1 MGPRSTTSSRPRPDN
16 DSDVSKPVT
25 ANILIV
31 EDQEDVRRMLALT
44 LRLEG
49 HAVTEAA
56 NAREGLERLK
66 TGEYQLVLSDY
77 SMPGATGSWMLNEAT
92 TLGLLDHTTAVIIT
106 AHPHIE
112 PVPGIVVLRK
122 PLDLDVFVD
131 QLRLLLNPAD
141 DVRPSVEEG
150 GSSCR
155 VELTLYVRSVAEA
168 SRQARAAVEQVL
180 AGFVSSQVSYTVHDL
195 VDEPLAGADDRIA
208 FTPTLVR
215 RHPAPRVWLLG
226 SLRDPQ
232 IVTDLLNACGVERAE
247 S

>member
-1 MGPRSTTSSRPRPDN
+1 
-16 DSDVSKPVT
+16 
-25 ANILIV
+25 
-31 EDQEDVRRMLALT
+31 MLALT
-44 LRLEG
+44 LRFEG

-131 QLRLLLNPAD
+131 QLRLLLEPGGRCPAAGRGGGLVVPRRAD
-141 DVRPSVEEG
+141 ALRP
-150 GSSCR
+150 
-155 VELTLYVRSVAEA
+155 L
-168 SRQARAAVEQVL
+168 
-180 AGFVSSQVSYTVHDL
+180 
-195 VDEPLAGADDRIA
+195 DR
-208 FTPTLVR
+208 
-215 RHPAPRVWLLG
+215 
-226 SLRDPQ
+226 
-232 IVTDLLNACGVERAE
+232 
-247 S
+247 